1 METHVHDAAL
11 HRATYEHGESLAAHP
26 AHRFALHDFC
36 VPKLAAGHAVVVLS
50 LARESREYVRHVFL
64 GEAVELFPGKDV
76 PALEHALQGL
86 GFFDHGAALEAVE
99 HTVKAI
105 FNNQEIAFNDL
116 RAGVT
121 HDGEVHLDTETAC
134 HGFGILLVFH
144 DLVATALAGEVAVA
158 VFATV
163 VHVDFFREPVTLNA
177 VTHGAERVLGARGI
191 VVQAPAHGHVG
202 LEVHEERDVA
212 GGGLFLPL
220 HLHEHVPRAGIAHP
234 HLPRLQ
240 VGVVAVQVETLV
252 VVELLLAFA
261 GKVNDVGRE
270 LALEPAIESRLARE
284 LALVLHVAAFHGLAE
299 RNHPAGEYAYLVRGQ
314 VGVLEILEPGVAHG
328 GVHHLAVVDER
339 DLPALADLRTLTV
352 DALDARLHFGVC
364 AVPVVHETAKF
375 LGARDAFALEQDER
389 PLVEVLL
396 RAVGGTV
403 VAPDDRFHVLGLD
416 LDFRAFGECRH
427 DVAVGGFLG
436 ETPHVNLEH
445 LPAAFVVP
453 AVFPHGGVAAHLP
466 LGNPQEL
473 GSLR

>member
-1 METHVHDAAL
+1 MHDTAL
-11 HRATYEHGESLAAHP
+11 HRAAYEHGERFLRDAAHGL
-26 AHRFALHDFC
+26 ALDDFC
-36 VPKLAAGHAVVVLS
+36 VPELAAGHAVVVLS
-50 LARESREYVRHVFL
+50 LAREPRENIRHVFL
-64 GEAVELFPGKDV
+64 RKAVELFPGGEV
-76 PALEHALQGL
+76 ATLEHALQGL
-86 GFFDHGAALEAVE
+86 RLLDNGAALEAVE
-99 HTVKAI
+99 QPVKAV
-105 FNNQEIAFNDL
+105 FNDEEVAFNDL
-116 RAGVT
+116 RTGVT
-121 HDGEVHLDTETAC
+121 HDGEVHLDTEAAC

-144 DLVATALAGEVAVA
+144 DLVATALAGKVAVA

-163 VHVDFFREPVTLNA
+163 VHVDFFRQTVTLDA
-177 VTHGAERVLGARGI
+177 VTHGAERVLGTRGV

-202 LEVHEERDVA
+202 LEVHEQRDVA

-261 GKVNDVGRE
+261 GEVDDVGRE

-314 VGVLEILEPGVAHG
+314 VGVLEVLEPGVAHG

-339 DLPALADLRTLTV
+339 NLPALADLRTLTV
-352 DALDARLHFGVC
+352 DALDARLHFGVGL
-364 AVPVVHETAKF
+364 VPLVHETAKF

-396 RAVGGTV
+396 RAVGGAV
-403 VAPDDRFHVLGLD
+403 VAPDDRLHVLGLD

-436 ETPHVNLEH
+436 EAPHVNLEH

-453 AVFPHGGVAAHLP
+453 AVFPHGSVAAHLP